1 MIRAIL
7 FDLDETL
14 HDRRSTVEQALQ
26 EQHARL
32 HEYLGHIP
40 LETYLQ
46 RFLELDNVGRTPKP
60 QVYGQMVEELAI
72 PLSPTFLSE
81 DYYRHTWRQPVLFP
95 LVRDLLA
102 HYRQQGHGLAIVTNG
117 STRSQQAKLAN
128 SGLDRLVDVILI
140 SEQEGVAKP
149 TPTIFLRAAR
159 QLGARPEECLFVGD
173 NPEADIWGAR
183 QVGMKTVW
191 RKGHIP
197 WPDHLPRVADHTIC
211 EPGELFGVDFSRW

>member
-14 HDRRSTVEQALQ
+14 HDRRSTVERALQ

-46 RFLELDNVGRTPKP
+46 RFIELDNVGRTPKP
-60 QVYGQMVEELAI
+60 QVYGRLVEEFAI
-72 PLSPTFLSE
+72 PLSPTLLSE

-128 SGLDRLVDVILI
+128 SGLDQLVDIILI

-159 QLGARPEECLFVGD
+159 QPRGRHLGRPAGRHEDRLAQGAHPLARSSAPGGRPHRLR
-173 NPEADIWGAR
+173 AR
-183 QVGMKTVW
+183 
-191 RKGHIP
+191 
-197 WPDHLPRVADHTIC
+197 
-211 EPGELFGVDFSRW
+211 